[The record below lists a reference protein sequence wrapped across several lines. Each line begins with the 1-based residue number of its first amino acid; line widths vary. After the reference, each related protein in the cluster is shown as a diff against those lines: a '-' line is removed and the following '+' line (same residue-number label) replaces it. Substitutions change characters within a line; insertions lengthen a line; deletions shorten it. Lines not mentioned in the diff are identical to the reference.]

1 MVEISTSILSVKK
14 GEESKT
20 FFALEK
26 AKTDYFHIDVMDG
39 KFVEKDT
46 YQKMLEYASYIKR
59 ISNLPLDIHLMVED
73 INTAIDDFAS
83 VEPNIIT
90 FHYEVCKNKEEV
102 MEVIKKIKNNNC
114 KVGISVKP
122 ETDIKE
128 IYEFLPYVHM
138 CLVMTVEP
146 GKGGQTLLTDMVN
159 KIAELKE
166 YIQKNNLEVDIEADG
181 GINLTTAEAVKKAGA
196 NILVSG
202 TAILMAKDYRVYKLL
217 FLLCEFIYFQ
227 FY

>member
-1 MVEISTSILSVKK
+1 MVEVSTSILSVKK

-39 KFVEKDT
+39 KFVEKNT
-46 YQKMLEYASYIKR
+46 YNKMLEYASYIKR

-73 INTAIDDFAS
+73 VNSAIEDFIA

-90 FHYEVCKNKEEV
+90 FHYEACKNKEEV
-102 MEVIKKIKNNNC
+102 MQIIKKIKENNC
-114 KVGISVKP
+114 KVGLSVKP
-122 ETDIKE
+122 ETKIEE
-128 IYEFLPYVHM
+128 IYEFLPYIHM

-146 GKGGQTLLTDMVN
+146 GKGGQTLLTDMID
-159 KIAELKE
+159 KISKLKKYVDE
-166 YIQKNNLEVDIEADG
+166 NNIEIDIEVDG
-181 GINLTTAEAVKKAGA
+181 GINLKTAEAVKQAGA

-202 TAILMAKDYRVYKLL
+202 TAILIAKDYKVIIDELRK
-217 FLLCEFIYFQ
+217 
-227 FY
+227 

>member
-146 GKGGQTLLTDMVN
+146 GKGGQTLLKDMVN

-202 TAILMAKDYRVYKLL
+202 TAILMAKDYKV
-217 FLLCEFIYFQ
+217 I
-227 FY
+227 

>member
-1 MVEISTSILSVKK
+1 MVEVSTSILSVKK

-46 YQKMLEYASYIKR
+46 YNKMLEYASYIKR

-73 INTAIDDFAS
+73 VNSAIEDFIA

-90 FHYEVCKNKEEV
+90 FHYEACKNKEEV
-102 MEVIKKIKNNNC
+102 MQIIKKIKENNC
-114 KVGISVKP
+114 KVGLSVKP
-122 ETDIKE
+122 ETKIEE
-128 IYEFLPYVHM
+128 IYEFLPYIHM

-146 GKGGQTLLTDMVN
+146 GKGGQTLLTDMID
-159 KIAELKE
+159 KISKLKKYVDE
-166 YIQKNNLEVDIEADG
+166 NNIEIDIEVDG
-181 GINLTTAEAVKKAGA
+181 GINLKTAEAVKQAGA

-202 TAILMAKDYRVYKLL
+202 TAILIAKDYKVIIDELKR
-217 FLLCEFIYFQ
+217 
-227 FY
+227 